1 MITEAAERLVTDFA
15 GPRINLVGAYEKALV
30 NFVLTKLADPRSGY
44 DAVLEEIC
52 QRRWFVGQAVAS

>member
-1 MITEAAERLVTDFA
+1 VITEAAERLVAEWA
-15 GPRINLVGAYEKALV
+15 GKHHNLTGAYELALAD
-30 NFVLTKLADPRSGY
+30 FVLTKLADPRSGY